1 MHSNLCEPLSS
12 CPLCHHQAISFYKK
26 RNRHFFQCT
35 HCLAIFL
42 HPDSRFE
49 KESERKRYLQHQSG
63 IEDSGYLTFISPITT
78 VIQNSFTA
86 GHKGLDFG
94 CGHTPVLS
102 ELLSKQQI
110 DIASYD
116 PIFHDNKAL
125 LDQKYDFIICCEVI
139 EHFYHPD
146 KAFELLRKLLKPNG
160 HLICHTNIY
169 QDDIDFQSWY
179 YKNDPT
185 HVFFYHLSTLQYI
198 KNKFSFTS
206 LGVSGNLITFHL

>member
-1 MHSNLCEPLSS
+1 MPSNSCKSPSS
-12 CPLCHHQAISFYKK
+12 CPLCQHKAVSFYKK
-26 RNRHFFQCT
+26 RDKHFFQCT
-35 HCLAIFL
+35 HCHAVFL
-42 HPDSRFE
+42 DPDSRFKKDNE
-49 KESERKRYLQHQSG
+49 KQRYLHHQSSP
-63 IEDSGYLTFISPITT
+63 EDSGYLDFLSPIITT
-78 VIQNSFTA
+78 VQDNFTA
-86 GHKGLDFG
+86 AHKGLDFG

-102 ELLSKQQI
+102 ELLSKQQF

-116 PIFHDNKAL
+116 PIFHDNKSL

-146 KAFELLRKLLKPNG
+146 KTFELLSKLLKPKG
-160 HLICHTNIY
+160 QLICHTHIY

-185 HVFFYHLSTLQYI
+185 HVFFYHPSTLEYI

-206 LGVSGNLITFHL
+206 LDVTENLITFHS